1 MLSLYEEFFLIS
13 IDDDKGTVSLSA
25 STVIAYGLAGAILAE
40 LALKGK
46 LCLEDERLKVL
57 DGTPTGDEI
66 MDEVLSSISQSDKPH
81 KPIRWIRMMS
91 GNKLPKRVANGLA
104 AKNIIHIEQKR
115 YLWVIPYLAYPMQ
128 DASAKYWVKQH
139 MREMVLGGVAP
150 ESREVALLSLIDA
163 CRLLN
168 LVFTK
173 DERKAASK
181 KVEDLIKNE
190 PFGDAV
196 AKTLEEIEMAA
207 TITIMSP

>member
-25 STVIAYGLAGAILAE
+25 STVISYGLAGAILAE

-46 LCLEDERLKVL
+46 LCLDDERLIVL
-57 DGTPTGDEI
+57 EETPTGDEI
-66 MDEVLSSISQSDKPH
+66 MDGVLATIAESDKPH
-81 KPIRWIRMMS
+81 KPIRWIKMMS
-91 GNKLPKRVANGLA
+91 GKKLPKLVANKLA
-104 AKNIIHIEQKR
+104 AKNIIQIEEKR
-115 YLWVIPYLAYPMQ
+115 YLWVIPYFAYPMQ
-128 DASAKYWVKQH
+128 DTSAKYWVKQH
-139 MREMVLGGVAP
+139 LRGIALGGLVP

-181 KVEDLIKNE
+181 KVEDLVKKE

-207 TITIMSP
+207 TVAIMSP